1 MSFTNVLSGLC
12 LPDSDDNTKLIDTI
26 YPNLDR
32 LHDRSED
39 EKTTYFSERVILA
52 AKNIDVDSLNDAALK
67 RLPGDEKTY
76 HSADQAFDDG
86 GNPVNSF
93 TQEYLNSI
101 SISGMPLHL
110 TTLKVGS
117 TVILLR
123 NMDYPG
129 GLCNGTRLI
138 IVGLGRYTIQ
148 GKILTG
154 NHRGETA
161 FIPRISL
168 DTAPSAGLPF
178 TLRRRQFPVRLAFAM
193 TINKAQGQ
201 SLKVVGIHLH
211 TPVFAHGQL
220 YVAISRATDSRQ
232 IYISI
237 PRTDGILVTDNIV
250 YSEVFPTGI

>member
-1 MSFTNVLSGLC
+1 M
-12 LPDSDDNTKLIDTI
+12 
-26 YPNLDR
+26 
-32 LHDRSED
+32 
-39 EKTTYFSERVILA
+39 
-52 AKNIDVDSLNDAALK
+52 
-67 RLPGDEKTY
+67 
-76 HSADQAFDDG
+76 
-86 GNPVNSF
+86 
-93 TQEYLNSI
+93 
-101 SISGMPLHL
+101 
-110 TTLKVGS
+110 
-117 TVILLR
+117 
-123 NMDYPG
+123 
-129 GLCNGTRLI
+129 
-138 IVGLGRYTIQ
+138 IQ

-154 NHRGETA
+154 KHRGETA